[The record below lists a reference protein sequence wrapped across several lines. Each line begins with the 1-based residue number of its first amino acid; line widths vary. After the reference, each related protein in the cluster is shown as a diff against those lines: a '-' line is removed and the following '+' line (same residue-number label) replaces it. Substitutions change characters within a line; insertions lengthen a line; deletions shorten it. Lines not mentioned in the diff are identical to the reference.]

1 MTRISVQTLAIVAF
15 MLLDSKRECALGM
28 DHGNGSTPPAPF
40 AKINQIKQAI
50 HLKEQYIQRIE
61 GDHDLGK

>member
-28 DHGNGSTPPAPF
+28 DHGNGSTPPAPL

-50 HLKEQYIQRIE
+50 HLNLQLIQHIE
-61 GDHDLGK
+61 PDTALSK